1 MKCSQI
7 LLYNNKL
14 IINDINSN
22 NTNTKA
28 ILKNFRN

>member
-7 LLYNNKL
+7 LYNNKL
-14 IINDINSN
+14 ITSDINSN

-28 ILKNFRN
+28 ILKNLRN